1 MTSETGNG
9 SSADGANKGPDA
21 NPPPS
26 KFTRSRR
33 HLRANR
39 RWKENVTRVL
49 GEEFQDQR
57 REDWTYEEAERAAR
71 LLCWGLTR
79 GAIGK
84 ILGRTEF
91 AVHKYVRKNRDIVD
105 VFKKD
110 EEHVLNWQDSCPA
123 EEEEEEEEEETYGNI
138 VSALPQI

>member
-39 RWKENVTRVL
+39 RWKEKRNTGPGR
-49 GEEFQDQR
+49 R
-57 REDWTYEEAERAAR
+57 IPREDWTYEEAERAAR

-123 EEEEEEEEEETYGNI
+123 EEEEEEETYCNI